1 MSLSS
6 NIKVTSVPSKKTP
19 LFTSS
24 QLSRIYERKDQSCY
38 SDNSRYMPY
47 RWSVTKNIEK
57 ICSKR
62 MFACSYVMKPNRY
75 HALKRNQYLA
85 GNSALLTM
93 ETQVMLLKFYTALL
107 PNSCSQRTSIRRI
120 LLMSII
126 WYIMSTSEKHKVSKK
141 ICLP

>member
-6 NIKVTSVPSKKTP
+6 KVKVTAVPSKKTP
-19 LFTSS
+19 LFTFS
-24 QLSRIYERKDQSCY
+24 QLTRMYERKDKSRY

-62 MFACSYVMKPNRY
+62 MFACSYVMKPNKY

-85 GNSALLTM
+85 GNRALLTM
-93 ETQVMLLKFYTALL
+93 ETQVTLLKFHTALL
-107 PNSCSQRTSIRRI
+107 HNSYSQWTSIRII